1 MSSSLKTSLLSASE
15 RLLLESH
22 PLPLWII
29 EADRFAIVFANA
41 AASRLYG
48 YSVPLMERSNFLD
61 LFSENHRFNFIHKLS
76 DCLSEAGSFSGS
88 FYHHNNQGDEIA
100 VDLHLSTLYIQDIKY
115 YQVTAIDQTDKV
127 HLKELIEEE
136 NDRYKTFIE
145 QSVAGIF
152 CKELKIPIDISATAQ
167 EMVMHLDEHSYISE
181 CNAAMEAMWLRDLG
195 TNKTFYLRDLL
206 KMDEAGTVNFIQRFI
221 DNDFKLLNAELQ
233 DKDPQGNTRYFLTN
247 LIGIVQNGH
256 LKRIW
261 GSQRDV
267 TVRRQIEENNSLLA
281 HLVEETSDILV
292 AADLDYRPLTWNKAA
307 EKITGIPAQQ
317 IIGRQLKEF
326 LELKYKSH
334 SVQEVREIIKAHGEW
349 KGEAYFTRPLDN
361 QEVFL
366 IMTYKVLQCNN
377 KSMGLLVTATDITE
391 RIKAESRIRESE
403 KRFNEMADSAPVM
416 IWMTDENNKITY
428 LNEKWKHF
436 TGKDITA
443 YNSEGWRSL
452 VHPDDLVPSLNK
464 YLAAYE
470 SRSPVIMVYRILNHK
485 GEYRWIQDT
494 GIPRFLNEQT
504 FVGFIGSVVDIEE
517 QKQTEEKLRYQATV
531 LDNVSDIIITTDNNF
546 IIKAWNKA
554 AEDHYSLPESAAR
567 GSRINSTMPELFQS
581 AGFELFSET
590 LVKFGSWNGEIS
602 IKTPNG
608 NTRYFHFTVKKIF
621 HDLNRL
627 GYVYVGRDIT
637 DRKEIENKLQKSEKF
652 YRTLISDSLDGIIL
666 LDGNGNICFSSP
678 SVKNVLGFES
688 AEVIGR
694 NGFEFVH
701 PDDIAWAME
710 SFQREISENPE
721 IKYIVVRLRKK
732 TGEWVWCMVRG
743 HNLLRNPY
751 INSIVIYFHDDS
763 LRKQAA
769 DALKESEKRF
779 RALIKDLQIGVMMQ
793 DAEGKTILC
802 NKALTDILEV
812 QEDYLVGKQIWNVY
826 TDVVNEEG
834 KNIPPINQP
843 TYRALQ
849 TGKQV
854 KDVVMGVWQPQ
865 KKERSWLL
873 ISAEPILN
881 ENGQV
886 QHVLCS
892 VADITERKKQE
903 KKLLAD
909 GMRHQK
915 QLTQATLDGQEKER
929 REIGKEL
936 HDNIGQQLTTI
947 KLFLDLA
954 KSTANES
961 TLEMVNMALKGVG
974 DAINEIRAMSRSL
987 LPHTLSDLGLVES
1000 ITELTESF
1008 SRAQLIR
1015 INFNYDDFDEIN
1027 IPENQKLT
1035 LFRIVQE
1042 QLNNI
1047 AKHAEANNISVILK
1061 STIQSVLLE
1070 IKDDGKGFDRKTV
1083 RKGLGFTNI
1092 RNRAELF
1099 GGKKEIISSPGEGC
1113 CLKVSMPVIFA
1124 PSPSLQTYLISGSAA
1139 IL

>member
-1 MSSSLKTSLLSASE
+1 MSSSLKTSLFSASE

-29 EADRFAIVFANA
+29 DADRFAIAFANA

-48 YSVPLMERSNFLD
+48 YSVALMERSSFLD
-61 LFSENHRFNFIHKLS
+61 LFSEYHRFEFIHKLS
-76 DCLSEAGSFSGS
+76 EQLIESGTLSESFC
-88 FYHHNNQGDEIA
+88 HNNNVGEEIA
-100 VDLHLSTLYIQDIKY
+100 VDLHLSTLYFKNKKY
-115 YQVTAIDQTDKV
+115 YQVTAIDQTDKIQFR
-127 HLKELIEEE
+127 ELMKQE
-136 NDRYKTFIE
+136 NNRYKTFIE

-152 CKELKIPIDISATAQ
+152 CKELKIPIEITATAH
-167 EMVMHLDEHSYISE
+167 ELVAHLDQHSYISE
-181 CNAAMEAMWLRDLG
+181 CNTAMEAMWLRDMG
-195 TNKTFYLRDLL
+195 TNDKTFSLGALL
-206 KMDEAGTVNFIQRFI
+206 KMDEAGTESFIQRFI
-221 DNDFKLLNAELQ
+221 DNDFKLLNSELQ
-233 DKDPQGNTRYFLTN
+233 DKDEQGNTRYFLTN
-247 LIGIVQNGH
+247 LIGIVQQGD
-256 LKRIW
+256 LIRIW

-281 HLVEETSDILV
+281 HLVQETSDILV
-292 AADLDYRPLTWNKAA
+292 AADLEYRPLNWNKAA
-307 EKITGIPAQQ
+307 EKISGIPAEQM
-317 IIGRQLKEF
+317 IGRQLREF
-326 LELKYKSH
+326 IDLQYKNNTLE
-334 SVQEVREIIKAHGEW
+334 EVREIIKSKGEW
-349 KGEAYFTRPLDN
+349 TGEAFFTRPCDN
-361 QEVFL
+361 EVIFL
-366 IMTYKVLQCNN
+366 IVTYKLLQCNN
-377 KSMGLLVTATDITE
+377 KALGLLVTGTDITE

-403 KRFNEMADSAPVM
+403 TRFNEMADSAPVM

-428 LNEKWKHF
+428 LNEKWLHF

-452 VHPDDLVPSLNK
+452 VHPDDLVPALNK
-464 YLAAYE
+464 FLAAFE
-470 SRSPVIMVYRILNHK
+470 SRTPVVMVYRLLNHK

-494 GIPRFLNEQT
+494 GIPRFLNEQI
-504 FVGFIGSVVDIEE
+504 FVGYIGSVVDIEE

-531 LDNVSDIIITTDNNF
+531 LENVSDIIITTDNNF

-554 AEDHYSLPESAAR
+554 AEDHYGILEKTAKGA
-567 GSRINSTMPELFQS
+567 RINSTMPELYQHTS
-581 AGFELFSET
+581 FELFNET
-590 LVKFGSWNGEIS
+590 LIKFGSWNSEIS
-602 IKTPNG
+602 IEHPNG
-608 NTRYFHFTVKKIF
+608 TIRYFHFTVKKIF
-621 HDLNRL
+621 NDLNKL

-637 DRKEIENKLQKSEKF
+637 DRKEIENKLQKSEQF

-666 LDGNGNICFSSP
+666 LDGNGNISFSSP
-678 SVKNVLGFES
+678 SVKNVVGFDSGEL
-688 AEVIGR
+688 IGR

-721 IKYIVVRLRKK
+721 IKFIVIRLRKK
-732 TGEWVWCMVRG
+732 TGEWAWCMVRG

-802 NKALTDILEV
+802 NKAMTDIFEV
-812 QEDYLVGKQIWNVY
+812 KEEDLIGSQIWKVY
-826 TDVVNEEG
+826 SDVVYEDGN
-834 KNIPPINQP
+834 NIPIADRP
-843 TYRALQ
+843 TCKAMQ

-854 KDVVMGVWQPQ
+854 KDVVMGVWQPNR
-865 KKERSWLL
+865 KERIWLL
-873 ISAEPILN
+873 TSAEPILD
-881 ENGQV
+881 ENGKV
-886 QHVLCS
+886 QHILCS
-892 VADITERKKQE
+892 VANITERKKQE

-1000 ITELTESF
+1000 ICELTESL
-1008 SRAQLIR
+1008 SRAQLIS
-1015 INFNYDDFDEIN
+1015 IDFNYDDFDEIN

-1047 AKHAEANNISVILK
+1047 AKHAEANNISVTLK

-1070 IKDDGKGFDRKTV
+1070 IKDDGKGFDKKTV

-1099 GGKKEIISSPGEGC
+1099 GGKKEIISTPGEGC
-1113 CLKVSMPVIFA
+1113 FLKVSMPVVFA
-1124 PSPSLQTYLISGSAA
+1124 PAPALHNTFK
-1139 IL
+1139 

>member
-1 MSSSLKTSLLSASE
+1 
-15 RLLLESH
+15 LLLESH
-22 PLPLWII
+22 PLPLWIVDA
-29 EADRFAIVFANA
+29 ESFAIAFANP

-61 LFSENHRFNFIHKLS
+61 IFSEYHRFEFIHKLS
-76 DCLSEAGSFSGS
+76 DLLNESGTLSESFC
-88 FYHHNNQGDEIA
+88 HHNNVGEEIT
-100 VDLHLSTLYIQDIKY
+100 VDLHLSTLHFNNKKY
-115 YQVTAIDQTDKV
+115 YQVTAIDQTDKIQFR
-127 HLKELIEEE
+127 ELMKEE
-136 NDRYKTFIE
+136 NNRYKTFIE

-152 CKELKIPIDISATAQ
+152 CKELKVPVGVTASAYD
-167 EMVMHLDEHSYISE
+167 MVIHLDQHSYISE

-195 TNKTFYLRDLL
+195 TNDKTFSLRDLL
-206 KMDEAGTVNFIQRFI
+206 KMDEAGTENFIQRFI

-247 LIGIVQNGH
+247 LIGVVQNGF
-256 LKRIW
+256 LVRIW

-292 AADLDYRPLTWNKAA
+292 AADLEYRPLTWNKAA
-307 EKITGIPAQQ
+307 EKISGIPAEQM
-317 IIGRQLKEF
+317 IGRQLRDFIDLQYKTHT
-326 LELKYKSH
+326 LK
-334 SVQEVREIIKAHGEW
+334 EVREIIESTGEW
-349 KGEAYFTRPLDN
+349 TGEASFTRPCDKK
-361 QEVFL
+361 EIFL
-366 IMTYKVLQCNN
+366 IVTYKLLECNN
-377 KSMGLLVTATDITE
+377 KALGLLVTATDITE

-403 KRFNEMADSAPVM
+403 TRFNEMADSAPVM
-416 IWMTDENNKITY
+416 IWMTDEQNKITY
-428 LNEKWKHF
+428 LNEKWQHF
-436 TGKDITA
+436 TGKDVTA

-452 VHPDDLVPSLNK
+452 VHPDDLVPALNK
-464 YLAAYE
+464 YLAAFE
-470 SRSPVIMVYRILNHK
+470 SRTPVVMVYRLLNHK

-494 GIPRFLNEQT
+494 GIPRFLNEHN

-517 QKQTEEKLRYQATV
+517 QKQTEDKLRYQATV
-531 LDNVSDIIITTDNNF
+531 MENVSDIIITTDNNF

-554 AEDHYSLPESAAR
+554 AEDHYGIPETAAM
-567 GSRINSTMPELFQS
+567 GARINTTIPALFQHDS
-581 AGFELFSET
+581 FELFNET

-602 IKTPNG
+602 IEHPNG

-621 HDLNRL
+621 HDQNKL

-666 LDGNGNICFSSP
+666 LDGNGNISFSSP
-678 SVKNVLGFES
+678 SVKNVLGFDSE
-688 AEVIGR
+688 EVIGL

-710 SFQREISENPE
+710 SFQREVSENPE
-721 IKYIVVRLRKK
+721 IKYIVIRLRKK
-732 TGEWVWCMVRG
+732 SGDWVWCMVRG

-793 DAEGKTILC
+793 DADGKIILC
-802 NKALTDILEV
+802 NNALTDIFEV
-812 QEDYLVGKQIWNVY
+812 KEEELIGKEIWKVY
-826 TDVVNEEG
+826 SDVVCEDG
-834 KNIPPINQP
+834 KNIPVTNRP
-843 TYRALQ
+843 TFKVLQ

-854 KDVVMGVWQPQ
+854 KDVVMGVWQPN
-865 KKERSWLL
+865 KKERKWLL
-873 ISAEPILN
+873 ISAEPLLN
-881 ENGQV
+881 ENGEV
-886 QHVLCS
+886 QHILCS

-954 KSTANES
+954 KSTANEP
-961 TLEMVNMALKGVG
+961 TIEMVNMALKGVG

-987 LPHTLSDLGLVES
+987 LPHTLKDLGLVES
-1000 ITELTESF
+1000 ISELTESLG
-1008 SRAQLIR
+1008 RAQSIS
-1015 INFNYDDFDEIN
+1015 IDFNYEDFDEIN
-1027 IPENQKLT
+1027 IPDNQKLT

-1047 AKHAEANNISVILK
+1047 AKHAEANNISVTLK
-1061 STIQSVLLE
+1061 STIQSVVLE
-1070 IKDDGKGFDRKTV
+1070 IKDDGKGFDKKTV

-1099 GGKKEIISSPGEGC
+1099 GGKKEIVSKPGEGC
-1113 CLKVSMPVIFA
+1113 YLKVSMPVLFA
-1124 PSPSLQTYLISGSAA
+1124 PASTLHNSFN
-1139 IL
+1139 

>member
-1 MSSSLKTSLLSASE
+1 
-15 RLLLESH
+15 
-22 PLPLWII
+22 
-29 EADRFAIVFANA
+29 
-41 AASRLYG
+41 
-48 YSVPLMERSNFLD
+48 
-61 LFSENHRFNFIHKLS
+61 
-76 DCLSEAGSFSGS
+76 
-88 FYHHNNQGDEIA
+88 
-100 VDLHLSTLYIQDIKY
+100 
-115 YQVTAIDQTDKV
+115 
-127 HLKELIEEE
+127 
-136 NDRYKTFIE
+136 
-145 QSVAGIF
+145 
-152 CKELKIPIDISATAQ
+152 
-167 EMVMHLDEHSYISE
+167 
-181 CNAAMEAMWLRDLG
+181 
-195 TNKTFYLRDLL
+195 
-206 KMDEAGTVNFIQRFI
+206 
-221 DNDFKLLNAELQ
+221 
-233 DKDPQGNTRYFLTN
+233 
-247 LIGIVQNGH
+247 
-256 LKRIW
+256 
-261 GSQRDV
+261 
-267 TVRRQIEENNSLLA
+267 
-281 HLVEETSDILV
+281 
-292 AADLDYRPLTWNKAA
+292 
-307 EKITGIPAQQ
+307 
-317 IIGRQLKEF
+317 LKEF
-326 LELKYKSH
+326 IQLEYKSGTYD
-334 SVQEVREIIKAHGEW
+334 EVREIIKQNGEW
-349 KGEAYFTRPLDN
+349 TGEASFTRPCD
-361 QEVFL
+361 QKKITL
-366 IMTYKVLQCNN
+366 IITYKQLRCND
-377 KSMGLLVTATDITE
+377 KALGILVTATDITE
-391 RIKAESRIRESE
+391 RINAESRIRESE
-403 KRFNEMADSAPVM
+403 TRFNEMADAAPVM

-428 LNEKWKHF
+428 LNEKWLDF
-436 TGKDITA
+436 TGKDIIA

-464 YLAAYE
+464 YIAAFE
-470 SRSPVIMVYRILNHK
+470 SRTPVVMVYRLLNYK

-494 GIPRFLNEQT
+494 GMPRFLNEKT
-504 FVGFIGSVVDIEE
+504 FVGYIGSVVDIEE

-531 LDNVSDIIITTDNNF
+531 LENVSDIIITTDNNY

-554 AEDHYSLPESAAR
+554 AEDHYGIPEKKAK
-567 GSRINSTMPELFQS
+567 GVRINTAMPALFQRVS
-581 AGFELFSET
+581 FELFNET

-602 IKTPNG
+602 IEHPNG

-621 HDLNRL
+621 HDQNKL

-666 LDGNGNICFSSP
+666 LDGNGNISFSSP
-678 SVKNVLGFES
+678 SIKNVLGFDAE
-688 AEVIGR
+688 EVIGL

-710 SFQREISENPE
+710 SFQREVSENPE
-721 IKYIVVRLRKK
+721 IKYIVIRLRKK
-732 TGEWVWCMVRG
+732 NDEWVWCMVRG

-793 DAEGKTILC
+793 DADGKTILC
-802 NKALTDILEV
+802 NKALTDIFDVKE
-812 QEDYLVGKQIWNVY
+812 EDLIGKEIWKVY
-826 TDVVNEEG
+826 SDVVCEDG
-834 KNIPPINQP
+834 KNIAVINRP
-843 TYRALQ
+843 TFKVLQ

-854 KDVVMGVWQPQ
+854 KDFVMGVWQPH
-865 KKERSWLL
+865 KKERIWLL
-873 ISAEPILN
+873 ISAEPLLN
-881 ENGQV
+881 ENGEV
-886 QHVLCS
+886 LHILCS
-892 VADITERKKQE
+892 VANITERKKQE

-954 KSTANES
+954 KSTANET

-1000 ITELTESF
+1000 ICELTDSL

-1015 INFNYDDFDEIN
+1015 IDFNYEDFEEIN

-1047 AKHAEANNISVILK
+1047 AKHAKATNISVTLR

-1070 IKDDGKGFDRKTV
+1070 IIDDGKGFDKNTV
-1083 RKGLGFTNI
+1083 KKGLGFTNI

-1099 GGKKEIISSPGEGC
+1099 GGKKEIVSSPGQGC
-1113 CLKVSMPVIFA
+1113 YLKVSMPVVFTPASTLHNSIN
-1124 PSPSLQTYLISGSAA
+1124 
-1139 IL
+1139 